1 MLSYLRRRSD
11 RDVAED
17 LCAEVFTRAWRK
29 WPPQGNHLPWLYGIA
44 HNVILEF
51 YRERSRESEQTARL
65 NHDQGSQVVTS
76 PEEVIVAH
84 NAIIEALNQLSESDQ
99 EVLRLH
105 TWEALSVDELAVAL
119 SVSAG
124 TARVR
129 LHRARKRLQEVLSA
143 DTSQNPNRRSSQP
156 KTRTGQHHTDTGQG
170 NQHRKAGSHE

>member
-17 LCAEVFTRAWRK
+17 LCAEVFTRAWRG

-51 YRERSRESEQTARL
+51 YRKRSRESEQTARL
-65 NHDQGSQVVTS
+65 NHDEGSQVASS
-76 PEEVIVAH
+76 PEQVVVAH
-84 NAIIEALNQLSESDQ
+84 STIMEALNQLSESDQ
-99 EVLRLH
+99 EILRLH

-119 SVSAG
+119 TVSAG

-129 LHRARKRLQEVLSA
+129 LHRARKRLQEVLST
-143 DTSQNPNRRSSQP
+143 DSSQNPSQQAEQSGKHARSTASNR
-156 KTRTGQHHTDTGQG
+156 HG
-170 NQHRKAGSHE
+170 NR